1 MNSNDGERAMHT
13 CEIVP
18 FPARHRIGYIRN
30 MAWLLAGYRPAAA
43 ERTLVAQLNAQR
55 QAMLRRGIRPD
66 VVEREA
72 CMLECALRPALS
84 DGIFGRAAP
93 YDPPTPTHSPPN
105 AP

>member
-1 MNSNDGERAMHT
+1 MNSNHGERGMHT
-13 CEIVP
+13 CEILP

-43 ERTLVAQLNAQR
+43 ERTLAAQLKARR

-72 CMLECALRPALS
+72 YMLEYALRAALS
-84 DGIFGRAAP
+84 DVMCGGDAA
-93 YDPPTPTHSPPN
+93 
-105 AP
+105 

>member
-1 MNSNDGERAMHT
+1 MNSNHGDRAMHT

-30 MAWLLAGYRPAAA
+30 MAWLLAGYQPAAA

-66 VVEREA
+66 VVGREVYL
-72 CMLECALRPALS
+72 LEHALRVALS
-84 DGIFGRAAP
+84 DVMCDGGAP
-93 YDPPTPTHSPPN
+93 
-105 AP
+105 